1 MLILIIE
8 SRISSR
14 PNETKSKQ
22 TNKMKTEKHS
32 RDSHVKKT
40 FSTAVFLNRGPGV
53 PLWCIFQCFVFL
65 KSPSSGLLMMCVK
78 SKEERQNRQD
88 RGNSR
93 TRSEIQ
99 CSYSMR
105 CCKSIPPPCLL

>member
-1 MLILIIE
+1 M
-8 SRISSR
+8 RQ
-14 PNETKSKQ
+14 KSKQ

-40 FSTAVFLNRGPGV
+40 FSTAVFLNRGPGE
-53 PLWCIFQCFVFL
+53 PLWCTFQCFLFS
-65 KSPSSGLLMMCVK
+65 KSSSSGLLRMCVK
-78 SKEERQNRQD
+78 SKEEEEYQNRQD

-93 TRSEIQ
+93 TRSEKQ

-105 CCKSIPPPCLL
+105 CCKWIPPPCLL